1 MNNNCTEVEDP
12 YIRYVMSQRPFGWN
26 FTDPP
31 VFKPYEFEKVDP
43 FYWVSLMEDN
53 WKVAFYAAAI
63 YIVAIFGLQ
72 KFMENRAP
80 FELKKPLFVWNLS
93 LGIFSVIGFVRYV
106 PGFML
111 VLSQPNG
118 FYRSICIKDGMD
130 LPTGYWT
137 LLFAFSKFW
146 ELGDT
151 FYIVLRK
158 RRLVFIQYYHH
169 VVTMIVVW
177 IVGPLVEPISRW
189 YTVLNYGVHSLM
201 YPYFALRAI
210 GIRVPV
216 FIANLITFLQLS
228 QMIIGF
234 TVNMTSLYHQQIGND
249 CIRYPVSIKAF
260 SLVYGSFILL
270 FGKLF
275 YDSVIKSGRRQKEKK
290 LL

>member
-1 MNNNCTEVEDP
+1 MNNRTGCEDP
-12 YIRYVMSQRPFGWN
+12 YLNYVISRRPFGWN

-31 VFKPYEFEKVDP
+31 VFLPFDFEKVDP
-43 FYWVSLMEDN
+43 FYWVSLMETN
-53 WKVAFYAAAI
+53 WKVAFYAAAV
-63 YIVAIFGLQ
+63 YIFVIFGLQ
-72 KFMENRAP
+72 NYMKSRPP
-80 FELKKPLFVWNLS
+80 FELRKLLFIWNLS

-106 PGFML
+106 PGFL
-111 VLSQPNG
+111 FVLNQPNG
-118 FYRSICIKDGMD
+118 FYKSICVKDGMD
-130 LPTGYWT
+130 VPTGFWT

-151 FYIVLRK
+151 ILIVLRK
-158 RRLVFIQYYHH
+158 RRLVLIQYYHH

-177 IVGPLVEPISRW
+177 IVGPLVEPIARW
-189 YTVLNYGVHSLM
+189 YTVLNFFVHSLM
-201 YPYFALRAI
+201 YPYFSLRAI

-249 CIRYPVSIKAF
+249 CVRYPISIQAF
-260 SLVYGSFILL
+260 SLVYGSFIFL

-275 YDSVIKSGRRQKEKK
+275 YDSVIKSGRRRTEKK